1 METRTATGVKRGGA
15 TLSAS
20 DAVATIGVKDLKTA
34 RTFYEEK
41 LGLEPEEV
49 REDDVVTYASG
60 DSRIFVYK
68 SDFAGT
74 NKATAVTWVVGDVD
88 AIVAD
93 LNRKGVKFEHYEMP
107 GMELEGDVHVAGGM
121 RAAWFQDPDGNILA
135 LVSESE

>member
-15 TLSAS
+15 TLSTS
-20 DAVATIGVKDLKTA
+20 DAVATIGVKDVKTA

-41 LGLEPEEV
+41 LGLAPEEI

-60 DSRIFVYK
+60 DTRIFVYK

-74 NKATAVTWVVGDVD
+74 NRATAVTWVVGDVD
-88 AIVAD
+88 AVVTD
-93 LNRKGVKFEHYEMP
+93 LRKKGVQFEHYEMP
-107 GMELEGDVHVAGGM
+107 GAKLEGDVHVAGDM

-135 LVSESE
+135 LVSEAE